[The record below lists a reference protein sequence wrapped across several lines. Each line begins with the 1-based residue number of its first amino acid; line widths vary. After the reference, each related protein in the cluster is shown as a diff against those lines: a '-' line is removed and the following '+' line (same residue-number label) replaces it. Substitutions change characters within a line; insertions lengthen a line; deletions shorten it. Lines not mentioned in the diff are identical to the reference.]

1 MNTEKVFAP
10 VTNLK
15 GVGIKTA
22 AALGS
27 LGIYSIY
34 DLLFYFPFRYDELQ
48 TVPID
53 QIMDGQ
59 KVVLKGIVVTAA
71 FISRF
76 GSRKNR
82 LSFKI
87 QIDHEVIMVNFFN
100 QPWLKDKIVIG
111 KEIAVYGKYN
121 TARQSLSG
129 FKFVA
134 AKENDSGLAP
144 IYSVNRN
151 IRQKKLVELINLA
164 LNDYL
169 SEIEDIVPQ
178 EIRQKYR
185 LLTEQEIIMQMHHPH
200 NSYEAKLAKRSA
212 IFREFFLFQ
221 TELAQLSEF
230 GNQTNG
236 IAKKYDLVEIAKLTK
251 ELPFELSDDQ
261 KKVINEI
268 YADIHSEKQMN
279 RLLQGDVG
287 SGKTIVAIYVL
298 FAAVTAGFQAA
309 LMVPTEILA
318 TQHFKKVEEF
328 LNPLGVR
335 VALLTGS
342 TKVLERREI
351 YRELLDGTINVV
363 IGTHALIQP
372 KVIFKNLGVV
382 IIDEQHRFGVSQRQ
396 ALSNKGYVPDILTM
410 TATPIPRTLALTVY
424 GETTISEIHHLPAG
438 RKQIISTWKTT
449 AQMDQVY
456 QLMQQQLAKGYQIY
470 AVTPLITESEALDLK
485 NAEELLTKLC
495 HDFPKQKVV
504 LLHGQ
509 MSGVKKAEIMTDFAD
524 GKIDILVATSVI
536 EVGVDVANANMMI
549 IYNADRFGISQLH
562 QLRGR
567 IGRGNSQSYCVFLA
581 DPKTETGKARMR
593 AIARTTDGFKLAKED
608 LKLRGEGDLFGK
620 AQSGLPEFQVGNVIN
635 NYETLVAAHQV
646 AFDLIKEDPKLEES
660 THKALKQVLK
670 YKEIQQER
678 T

>member
-230 GNQTNG
+230 GNQTKG
-236 IAKKYDLVEIAKLTK
+236 IAKKYDLAEIAKLTK

-396 ALSNKGYVPDILTM
+396 ALSNKGCVPDILTM

-470 AVTPLITESEALDLK
+470 AVTPLITESEALDLR

-593 AIARTTDGFKLAKED
+593 AIAGTTDGFKLAKED

>member
-134 AKENDSGLAP
+134 TKENDSGLAP

-230 GNQTNG
+230 GNQTKG
-236 IAKKYDLVEIAKLTK
+236 IAKKYDLAEIAKLTK

-396 ALSNKGYVPDILTM
+396 ALSNKGCVPDILTM

-470 AVTPLITESEALDLK
+470 AVTPLITESEALDLR

-593 AIARTTDGFKLAKED
+593 AIAGTTDGFKLAKED

>member
-134 AKENDSGLAP
+134 TKENDSGLAP

-230 GNQTNG
+230 GNQTKG
-236 IAKKYDLVEIAKLTK
+236 IAKKYDLAEIAKLTK

-396 ALSNKGYVPDILTM
+396 ALSNKGCVPDILTM

-470 AVTPLITESEALDLK
+470 AVTPLITESEALDLR

-581 DPKTETGKARMR
+581 DPKTETGKVRMR
-593 AIARTTDGFKLAKED
+593 AIAGTTDGFKLAKED